1 MRKFLNVL
9 FSVCISIVIIVGV
22 INFTVGFKQ
31 LYYFDIDYLNISEL
45 SGLSKDDIK
54 LNYDYLIDYNLNK
67 NVSEF
72 KLPTLKSSPQGKI
85 HFEEVRNIFQ
95 NINKLAKVLL
105 VVSLVGI
112 ILSVKNKNI
121 KILKTTSITLII
133 MPLLLTVPILLNFEK
148 SFIIFHKLLFRNDY
162 WIFNPDLDPVI
173 NILPE
178 EFFFHSGMMI
188 LILILLV
195 SILLFVMYKLCK
207 SLSKNISMLNRGI
220 FLFPK

>member
-9 FSVCISIVIIVGV
+9 FSICISIVIIVGV

-31 LYYFDIDYLNISEL
+31 LYYFDINYLNISEL
-45 SGLSKDDIK
+45 SGLSKADIK

-95 NINKLAKVLL
+95 NINKLAKLLL

-133 MPLLLTVPILLNFEK
+133 IPLLLTVPILLNFEK

-195 SILLFVMYKLCK
+195 SIVLFVMYKLCK
-207 SLSKNISMLNRGI
+207 SLSIKI
-220 FLFPK
+220 FQC

>member
-1 MRKFLNVL
+1 MKKFLNVL
-9 FSVCISIVIIVGV
+9 FSICISIVIIVGV

-95 NINKLAKVLL
+95 NINKLAKLLL

-195 SILLFVMYKLCK
+195 SIVLFVMYKLCK
-207 SLSKNISMLNRGI
+207 SLSI
-220 FLFPK
+220 FQC

>member
-1 MRKFLNVL
+1 MKKFLNVL

-22 INFTVGFKQ
+22 INFTVGFKK

-72 KLPTLKSSPQGKI
+72 NLPTLKSSPQGKI

-95 NINKLAKVLL
+95 NINKLAKLL
-105 VVSLVGI
+105 LIVSLVGI

-121 KILKTTSITLII
+121 KILKTTSITLIM
-133 MPLLLTVPILLNFEK
+133 MPLLLTVPILLDFEK

-162 WIFNPDLDPVI
+162 WIFNPNLDPVI

-188 LILILLV
+188 LILILLS

-207 SLSKNISMLNRGI
+207 YFKI
-220 FLFPK
+220 K

>member
-1 MRKFLNVL
+1 MKKFLNVL
-9 FSVCISIVIIVGV
+9 FSICISIVIIVGV

-95 NINKLAKVLL
+95 NINKLAKLLL

-133 MPLLLTVPILLNFEK
+133 MSLLLTVPILLNFEK

-195 SILLFVMYKLCK
+195 SIVLFVMYKLCK
-207 SLSKNISMLNRGI
+207 SLSIKI
-220 FLFPK
+220 FQC

>member
-1 MRKFLNVL
+1 MKKFLNVL

-22 INFTVGFKQ
+22 INFTVGFKK

-72 KLPTLKSSPQGKI
+72 NLPTLKSSPQGKI

-95 NINKLAKVLL
+95 NINKLAKLL
-105 VVSLVGI
+105 LIVSLVGI

-121 KILKTTSITLII
+121 KILKTTSITLIM

-162 WIFNPDLDPVI
+162 WIFNPNLDPVI

-188 LILILLV
+188 LILILLS
-195 SILLFVMYKLCK
+195 SILLFVMYK
-207 SLSKNISMLNRGI
+207 
-220 FLFPK
+220 

>member
-1 MRKFLNVL
+1 MKKFLNVL

-95 NINKLAKVLL
+95 NINKLAKLLL

-173 NILPE
+173 NMLPE

-207 SLSKNISMLNRGI
+207 SLYKKYFNV
-220 FLFPK
+220 K

>member
-1 MRKFLNVL
+1 MKKFLNVL
-9 FSVCISIVIIVGV
+9 FSICISIVIIVGV

-95 NINKLAKVLL
+95 NINKLAKLLL

-207 SLSKNISMLNRGI
+207 SLSKKI
-220 FLFPK
+220 FQC

>member
-1 MRKFLNVL
+1 MKKFLNVL
-9 FSVCISIVIIVGV
+9 FSICISIVIIVGV

-95 NINKLAKVLL
+95 NINKLAKLLL

-178 EFFFHSGMMI
+178 EFFSLWNDDFNI
-188 LILILLV
+188 NFV
-195 SILLFVMYKLCK
+195 SKYSTVC
-207 SLSKNISMLNRGI
+207 NV
-220 FLFPK
+220 

>member
-1 MRKFLNVL
+1 MKKFLNVL
-9 FSVCISIVIIVGV
+9 FSICISIVIIVGV

-95 NINKLAKVLL
+95 NINKLAKLLL

-195 SILLFVMYKLCK
+195 SIVLFVMYKLCK
-207 SLSKNISMLNRGI
+207 SLPIKI
-220 FLFPK
+220 FQC

>member
-1 MRKFLNVL
+1 MKKFLNVL

-22 INFTVGFKQ
+22 INFTVGFKK

-72 KLPTLKSSPQGKI
+72 NLPTLKSSPQGKI

-95 NINKLAKVLL
+95 NINKLAKLL
-105 VVSLVGI
+105 LIVSLVGI

-121 KILKTTSITLII
+121 KILKTTSITLIM

-162 WIFNPDLDPVI
+162 WIFNPNLDPVI

-188 LILILLV
+188 LILILLS
-195 SILLFVMYKLCK
+195 SILLFVMYKL
-207 SLSKNISMLNRGI
+207 
-220 FLFPK
+220 

>member
-1 MRKFLNVL
+1 MKKFLNVL
-9 FSVCISIVIIVGV
+9 FSICISIVIIVGV

-178 EFFFHSGMMI
+178 EFFSLWNDDFNI
-188 LILILLV
+188 NFV
-195 SILLFVMYKLCK
+195 SKYITVC
-207 SLSKNISMLNRGI
+207 NV
-220 FLFPK
+220 

>member
-9 FSVCISIVIIVGV
+9 FSICISIVIIVGV

-31 LYYFDIDYLNISEL
+31 LYYFDINYLNISEL
-45 SGLSKDDIK
+45 SGLSKADIK

-95 NINKLAKVLL
+95 NINKLAKLLL

-121 KILKTTSITLII
+121 KILKTTSVTLII

-148 SFIIFHKLLFRNDY
+148 SFIIFHKLLFINDY

-195 SILLFVMYKLCK
+195 SIVLFVMYKLCK
-207 SLSKNISMLNRGI
+207 SLSIKI
-220 FLFPK
+220 FQC

>member
-1 MRKFLNVL
+1 MKKFLNIL
-9 FSVCISIVIIVGV
+9 FSVCISIVIIVGA

-45 SGLSKDDIK
+45 SSLSKDDIK

-72 KLPTLKSSPQGKI
+72 KLPTLKSSPEGKI

-95 NINKLAKVLL
+95 NINKLAKILMI
-105 VVSLVGI
+105 VSLVGI
-112 ILSVKNKNI
+112 ILNAKNKNI

-133 MPLLLTVPILLNFEK
+133 MPLLLAIPVLLNFEK

-162 WIFNPDLDPVI
+162 WIFSPDLDPVI
-173 NILPE
+173 NMLPE
-178 EFFFHSGMMI
+178 EFFFHAGVMI
-188 LILILLV
+188 LMLILLV
-195 SILLFVMYKLCK
+195 SILLLIMYKLRK
-207 SLSKNISMLNRGI
+207 SSKIKTR
-220 FLFPK
+220 

>member
-195 SILLFVMYKLCK
+195 
-207 SLSKNISMLNRGI
+207 
-220 FLFPK
+220 

>member
-1 MRKFLNVL
+1 MKKFLNIL
-9 FSVCISIVIIVGV
+9 FSICISIVIIVGA

-31 LYYFDIDYLNISEL
+31 LYYFDVDYLNISEL

-95 NINKLAKVLL
+95 NINKLAKVLMI
-105 VVSLVGI
+105 VSLIGI
-112 ILSVKNKNI
+112 IFNAKNKNI

-133 MPLLLTVPILLNFEK
+133 MPLLLAVPVLLNFEK

-162 WIFNPDLDPVI
+162 WIFSPDLDPVI

-178 EFFFHSGMMI
+178 EFFFHAGVMI
-188 LILILLV
+188 LMLILLV
-195 SILLFVMYKLCK
+195 SILLFVIYKLCK
-207 SLSKNISMLNRGI
+207 STKLKMR
-220 FLFPK
+220 

>member
-1 MRKFLNVL
+1 MKKFLNVL
-9 FSVCISIVIIVGV
+9 FSICISIVIIVGV

-95 NINKLAKVLL
+95 NINKLAKLLL

-195 SILLFVMYKLCK
+195 SILL
-207 SLSKNISMLNRGI
+207 
-220 FLFPK
+220 

>member
-1 MRKFLNVL
+1 MKKFLNVL

-22 INFTVGFKQ
+22 INFTVGFKK

-72 KLPTLKSSPQGKI
+72 NLPTLKSSPQGKI

-95 NINKLAKVLL
+95 NINKLAKLL
-105 VVSLVGI
+105 LIVSLVGI

-121 KILKTTSITLII
+121 KILKTTSITLIM

-162 WIFNPDLDPVI
+162 WIFNPNLDPVI

-188 LILILLV
+188 LILI
-195 SILLFVMYKLCK
+195 
-207 SLSKNISMLNRGI
+207 
-220 FLFPK
+220 

>member
-1 MRKFLNVL
+1 MKKFLNVL
-9 FSVCISIVIIVGV
+9 FSICISIVIIVGV

-31 LYYFDIDYLNISEL
+31 LYYFDINYLNISEL
-45 SGLSKDDIK
+45 SGLSKADIK

-95 NINKLAKVLL
+95 NINKLAKLLL

-195 SILLFVMYKLCK
+195 SIVLFVMYKLCK
-207 SLSKNISMLNRGI
+207 SLSIKI
-220 FLFPK
+220 FQC

>member
-1 MRKFLNVL
+1 MKKFLNVL

-45 SGLSKDDIK
+45 SGLSEDDIK

-95 NINKLAKVLL
+95 NINKLAKLLL
-105 VVSLVGI
+105 VVFLVGI

-188 LILILLV
+188 LILILLA
-195 SILLFVMYKLCK
+195 SILLFVMYRLYK
-207 SLSKNISMLNRGI
+207 SFKI
-220 FLFPK
+220 K

>member
-1 MRKFLNVL
+1 MKKFLNVL

-45 SGLSKDDIK
+45 SGLSEDDIK

-95 NINKLAKVLL
+95 NINKLAKLLL
-105 VVSLVGI
+105 VVFLVGI

-162 WIFNPDLDPVI
+162 WIFNPNLDPVI

-188 LILILLV
+188 LILILLA
-195 SILLFVMYKLCK
+195 SILLFVMY
-207 SLSKNISMLNRGI
+207 R
-220 FLFPK
+220 

>member
-1 MRKFLNVL
+1 MKKFLNVL

-45 SGLSKDDIK
+45 SGLSEDDIK

-95 NINKLAKVLL
+95 NINKLAKLLL
-105 VVSLVGI
+105 VVFLVGI

-173 NILPE
+173 NMLPE

-188 LILILLV
+188 LIL
-195 SILLFVMYKLCK
+195 
-207 SLSKNISMLNRGI
+207 
-220 FLFPK
+220 

>member
-1 MRKFLNVL
+1 MKKFLNVL
-9 FSVCISIVIIVGV
+9 FSICISIVIIVGV

-95 NINKLAKVLL
+95 NINKLAKLLL

-207 SLSKNISMLNRGI
+207 SLSIKI
-220 FLFPK
+220 FQC

>member
-162 WIFNPDLDPVI
+162 WIFNTDLDPVI

-207 SLSKNISMLNRGI
+207 SLSKKI
-220 FLFPK
+220 FQC

>member
-1 MRKFLNVL
+1 MKKFLNVL

-95 NINKLAKVLL
+95 IINKLAKLL
-105 VVSLVGI
+105 WVVALVGI

-162 WIFNPDLDPVI
+162 WIFNPNLDPVI

-195 SILLFVMYKLCK
+195 SIL
-207 SLSKNISMLNRGI
+207 
-220 FLFPK
+220 